1 MEICIIKSLHWY
13 LNPPTPFNYLD
24 VAKPLIDASAI
35 DEETSYETTEL
46 ARYLVE
52 LSVCDGFF
60 IDKKPSSVA
69 YAAILV
75 ATEILDKSLKT
86 TFRGLDSYQ
95 LDKSPHATELCAQR
109 LRHVY
114 SHVESKQASAAAEE
128 KEEDRASDR
137 TPRGPSPTSALQG

>member
-24 VAKPLIDASAI
+24 VARPLIDACAI
-35 DEETSYETTEL
+35 DEEAAYETTEL

-52 LSVCDGFF
+52 LGICDGFF

-75 ATEILDKSLKT
+75 ATEILEKSSGKII
-86 TFRGLDSYQ
+86 RGLGSYQ
-95 LDKSPHATELCAQR
+95 LDKSPHVTELCVQR
-109 LRHVY
+109 LRRVY
-114 SHVESKQASAAAEE
+114 SHVESKQSSAAADE
-128 KEEDRASDR
+128 EEDMASDR
-137 TPRGPSPTSALQG
+137 TPRGPSPTSVFQG